1 MPFFTGGYHR
11 NRWESEKMVIGLTG
25 GVGSGKDLVAGEFER
40 LGAVIIDAD
49 TISREVM
56 APGGE
61 AYPGV
66 VEEFGEGILNADRT
80 IDRKIL
86 GAIVFN
92 DTTKLKRLN
101 AIALPAIKR
110 IVEGRIEELRGEYGD
125 TGLIVLNAP
134 LLIEV
139 GHHRIVD
146 KVIVVYCEEE
156 AQLKR
161 VMARDDLTESE
172 ARARINAQI
181 SLDRKVEYADFV
193 VDNDGSKEDTL
204 KRVGEVYGELKNT

>member
-1 MPFFTGGYHR
+1 
-11 NRWESEKMVIGLTG
+11 MVIGLTG
-25 GVGSGKDLVAGEFER
+25 GVGSGKDLVAKEFER

-56 APGGE
+56 LPGGE

-66 VEEFGEGILNADRT
+66 VEEFGEEILNADRT
-80 IDRKIL
+80 IDRKRL
-86 GAIVFN
+86 GEVVFG
-92 DTTKLKRLN
+92 DSTKRKRLN
-101 AIALPAIKR
+101 AIAHPEIKR
-110 IVEGRIEELRGEYGD
+110 IVEDRIEELKGEYGD
-125 TGLIVLNAP
+125 SRLIVLNAP

-146 KVIVVYCEEE
+146 KVVVVYCEEE
-156 AQLKR
+156 TQLKR

-172 ARARINAQI
+172 ARSRIEAQT

-193 VDNDGSKEDTL
+193 VDNDGTKEDTL
-204 KRVGEVYGELKNT
+204 KRVAEVFKELTNT